1 MIRHIKKAARVIG
14 LKSLFKTIENT
25 VLKLRGYNLI
35 GLEPTTAFMTP
46 YEIKSIAGNK
56 ALLPLIPNCNDESVI
71 IFPKKESNTDKVY
84 VWEYRNDKKPAR
96 LSKYGSVIIGNKVL
110 CTDWNQSSFYKDIW
124 KTDKREKKIVPA
136 AIALFSQFQDGI
148 MYGGY
153 YDFIFLVA
161 TKLSRIKDA
170 YPNEDLTHLPIVYPL
185 FNAPYEAEYLELL
198 GFEPENLIDS
208 TKYKITA
215 QRLIT
220 GNSAHWHPNL
230 ADLLSLK
237 KNIQKQFNPSKNE
250 YNRIYISRKG
260 RRCITNEDEL
270 IALLKKFNFVIIE
283 DKKRTVREQ
292 MTIYRNAEFIIGPH
306 GASFSNIIWCEP
318 GTHLMELFS
327 PNYAPDF
334 FLYLAKMMDMEYSA
348 YYNDLPDSNIDYLV
362 GLVED
367 IQVSI
372 PKLEACLE
380 NIFAK
385 KTKS

>member
-1 MIRHIKKAARVIG
+1 MIRHIKRAARAIG
-14 LKSLFKTIENT
+14 LKTLFKSIENSI
-25 VLKLRGYNLI
+25 LKLRGFNLI
-35 GLEPTTAFMTP
+35 GLEPTIAFMKP
-46 YEIKSIAGNK
+46 YEVKSTSGNK
-56 ALLPLIPNCNDESVI
+56 AFLPEIRNCDNSEITV
-71 IFPKKESNTDKVY
+71 FPKKESNTDKVY
-84 VWEYRNDKKPAR
+84 VWEYLNEKQPAR

-110 CTDWNQSSFYKDIW
+110 CTDWNQNSFYKNIW
-124 KTDKREKKIVPA
+124 KADKREKKTVPA

-170 YPNEDLTHLPIVYPL
+170 YPNEDLTLLPIVYPL

-198 GFEPENLIDS
+198 DFKPENLIDS
-208 TKYKITA
+208 TKYKVTA

-237 KNIQKQFNPSKNE
+237 NNIQKQFNPVKTE
-250 YNRIYISRKG
+250 TNRVYISRKG

-270 IALLKKFNFVIIE
+270 IALLKKFDFVIIE
-283 DKKRTVREQ
+283 DNKRTVREQ

-334 FLYLAKMMDMEYSA
+334 FLYLAKMMNMEYSA

-367 IQVSI
+367 IHVSI

-380 NIFAK
+380 NIFARK
-385 KTKS
+385 HKS

>member
-1 MIRHIKKAARVIG
+1 MIRHIKRVARAIG
-14 LKSLFKTIENT
+14 LKTLFKAIENII
-25 VLKLRGYNLI
+25 LKLRGFTLLE
-35 GLEPTTAFMTP
+35 LEPTLTFMNP
-46 YEIKSIAGNK
+46 YEIRSISGNK
-56 ALLPLIPNCNDESVI
+56 AVLPEIPNCGDNTIV

-84 VWEYRNDKKPAR
+84 VWEYRNEKQPAR

-110 CTDWNQSSFYKDIW
+110 CTDWNQSSFYKNIW
-124 KTDKREKKIVPA
+124 KADKREKKTVPA

-170 YPNEDLTHLPIVYPL
+170 YPNEDLAGLPIVYPL
-185 FNAPYEAEYLELL
+185 FNAPYETEYLDLL
-198 GFEPENLIDS
+198 GYKPENLLDT
-208 TKYKITA
+208 TKYNVTI

-237 KNIQKQFNPSKNE
+237 NNIQKQFNPPKTES
-250 YNRIYISRKG
+250 NRIYISRKG

-270 IALLKKFNFVIIE
+270 IALLKKFDFVIIE

-334 FLYLAKMMDMEYSA
+334 FLYLAKMMDMKYSA

-367 IQVSI
+367 INVSI
-372 PKLEACLE
+372 PKLQAQLE
-380 NIFAK
+380 KIF
-385 KTKS
+385 TKSKS